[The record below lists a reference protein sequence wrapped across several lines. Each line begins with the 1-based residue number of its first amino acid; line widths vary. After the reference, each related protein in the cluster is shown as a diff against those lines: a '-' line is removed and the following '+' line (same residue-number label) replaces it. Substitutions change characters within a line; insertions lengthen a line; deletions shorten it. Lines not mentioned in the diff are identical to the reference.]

1 MRPKSYG
8 ERKRM
13 KKAIALMAL
22 LLVCFAV
29 FAQIK
34 NPSRLTISPAV
45 SIQEIRYD
53 RHYVDKSTVGPGL
66 SFDYYYFFDE
76 TKALGG
82 ELSIGYFNYNNFH
95 SYIDARLEAEFQFR
109 ALKFKL
115 SGEKFI
121 SVNLAAGVGVGLAYR
136 EDADWGVYGIYKGG
150 IGVEFNSGW
159 GLGVNLGFDASLTF
173 QRESFVAQYMFL
185 LGIVIPLGGRT

>member
-1 MRPKSYG
+1 MRKIT
-8 ERKRM
+8 
-13 KKAIALMAL
+13 ALFVIAL
-22 LLVCFAV
+22 VCASA

-53 RHYVDKSTVGPGL
+53 RHYVDKSTIGPGL
-66 SFDYYYFFDE
+66 SFDYYYFFDD

-115 SGEKFI
+115 GGEKFF

-150 IGVEFNSGW
+150 IGAEFNSGW

-173 QRESFVAQYMFL
+173 QHESFIAQYMFL